1 MIINIAETPSILINS
16 KSQPWRLATCTAL
29 FNSLGFAPFY
39 KQEVVVNPLRKVS
52 IAMSHLAAAVKK
64 TPPFI
69 IYEDDI
75 AVNPSVTSFIIE
87 VPDDTD
93 AVYLGVS
100 KNGAH
105 CMLDTVHGALFSPFS
120 DTLAKVEET
129 FCAHAILF
137 VSQRAIDAQVTAIAE
152 AFEIGEAQ
160 DVRVTRALAKLN
172 TYCTIDPFF
181 YQNDGDRIGQ
191 TLFNVA
197 EYMAEDTGFCRICG
211 KVR

>member
-1 MIINIAETPSILINS
+1 M
-16 KSQPWRLATCTAL
+16 CTAL
-29 FNSLGFAPFY
+29 FENLGFTMFY
-39 KQEVVVNPLRKVS
+39 RQEVAINLIRKVS
-52 IAMSHLAAAVKK
+52 IAMSHLAAAMKM

-75 AVNPSVTSFIIE
+75 AVNPSVTSFDID

-93 AVYLGVS
+93 ALYLGVS

-105 CMLDTVHGALFSPFS
+105 CKLDTEHGAVFSFFS

-129 FCAHAILF
+129 FCAHANLF
-137 VSQRAIDAQVTAIAE
+137 VTQRAVDATVKAIVR
-152 AFEIGEAQ
+152 AFETGESQ

-172 TYCTIDPFF
+172 TYCPVEPFF
-181 YQNDGDRIGQ
+181 YQNDGERIAQ

-197 EYMAEDTGFCRICG
+197 AYMAEDTGFCRICG
-211 KVR
+211 KAR